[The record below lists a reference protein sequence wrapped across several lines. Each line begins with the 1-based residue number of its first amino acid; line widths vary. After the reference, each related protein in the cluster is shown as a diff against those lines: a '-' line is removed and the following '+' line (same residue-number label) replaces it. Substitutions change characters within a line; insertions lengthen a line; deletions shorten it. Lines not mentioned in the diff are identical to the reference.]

1 MNDFF
6 KDYKIRVL
14 CNGFITFLA
23 RVRFYDGDDELYNR
37 NILRN
42 AAGIRFIEKQI
53 ALPIREIKS
62 ISETN
67 IGIEIT
73 VMDADGDVHYNIPGA
88 TIKHASYA
96 ISQCQEFQ
104 FKQML

>member
-42 AAGIRFIEKQI
+42 AAGIRFIEK
-53 ALPIREIKS
+53 
-62 ISETN
+62 
-67 IGIEIT
+67 
-73 VMDADGDVHYNIPGA
+73 
-88 TIKHASYA
+88 
-96 ISQCQEFQ
+96 
-104 FKQML
+104 